1 MGPRRLSHRPL
12 HRRIGICGE
21 KADVFSKESLW
32 GFPLKIIGSNRYT
45 CKALF
50 LHRLQDTPLHGAIQ
64 QEPDG
69 QNMGL
74 LVQLGS
80 TLHSAYTCCLSTS
93 SSRRVLI
100 RRLILRL
107 VSRLYAFSVYP
118 CRTSLPGSAL
128 GRTAGSQ
135 EVRDSRSSRT
145 KESSSQPSARTVD
158 RRPNCLTTF

>member
-1 MGPRRLSHRPL
+1 
-12 HRRIGICGE
+12 
-21 KADVFSKESLW
+21 
-32 GFPLKIIGSNRYT
+32 
-45 CKALF
+45 
-50 LHRLQDTPLHGAIQ
+50 
-64 QEPDG
+64 
-69 QNMGL
+69 MGL

-80 TLHSAYTCCLSTS
+80 TLHSAYTYCLSTS

-135 EVRDSRSSRT
+135 EVRASRSSRT
-145 KESSSQPSARTVD
+145 REAYPQVSTPVAD
-158 RRPNCLTTF
+158 RRPNCLATF